1 MTTLSIKK
9 GASVDA
15 LKAHDPVEFGDDVKT
30 TAQLRTILVEKKV
43 MAESDQFVGKD
54 SSPLKRDVEGSTQW
68 SDLLAEEV
76 CCCAVGRTS

>member
-9 GASVDA
+9 GTSVDD
-15 LKAHDPVEFGDDVKT
+15 LKTHGPVEFGDDVKT

-54 SSPLKRDVEGSTQW
+54 GSLLKRDVEGSTQW
-68 SDLLAEEV
+68 SDLVAEEV
-76 CCCAVGRTS
+76 C